1 MIKKIIDFMFGK
13 DHSSYMKIRL
23 KRRVWGG
30 GRGEWKLRD
39 WLGSGSQDN
48 PIKWAE
54 ATAYLLNSEI
64 AQMTI

>member
-23 KRRVWGG
+23 KRRVGG
-30 GRGEWKLRD
+30 GEWKLRD